1 MMLMQATPGMA
12 PDDFAAHRR
21 LVGKQ
26 PSVLGEVL
34 AGMDEDRRLLLIDTA
49 LDSRDKQIIALG
61 FQLNDIR
68 VMLKDGARPED
79 IFFDPLRGGLIDLA
93 RERPW
98 PPLPTPPEGEDWKA
112 KTEAEFWQD
121 EYFRAEQSATPDLR
135 YPVLMPDDILAWP
148 PIGWRVRH
156 VLPAAGLAAIYGMPK
171 TAKSFL
177 LLHLAV
183 AITGARSWFGYRTT
197 PCHVLYVCLEG
208 EAGIPSRLR
217 ALQARRGALPRNLA
231 MIMQPFDIRSRKD
244 RDDLVL
250 AAKAAGYK
258 SGILVIDTL
267 NRAAP
272 GMDENDS
279 ASMGA
284 VIAGAKAL
292 QEALGGLV
300 LLVHHSGKD
309 ASKGPRGHS
318 SLSAAVDVAIEV
330 CRDGDR
336 REWKIALAKDG
347 PDAAGHGFRLEVV
360 EIGTD
365 PEDGEPITSCVVVPD
380 ESSDAGNGKP
390 TPPKGGNQRIVLM
403 DALHDNSN
411 ESRLRAVFSSPPMPP
426 AGP

>member
-1 MMLMQATPGMA
+1 MTPDRSA
-12 PDDFAAHRR
+12 SHPR
-21 LVGKQ
+21 LVGKPPPGDGWQ
-26 PSVLGEVL
+26 ETEWETEGEWWSFENWDDDIPPN
-34 AGMDEDRRLLLIDTA
+34 DEPP
-49 LDSRDKQIIALG
+49 LDSYASLG
-61 FQLNDIR
+61 DRPPATPTEN
-68 VMLKDGARPED
+68 RPE
-79 IFFDPLRGGLIDLA
+79 
-93 RERPW
+93 
-98 PPLPTPPEGEDWKA
+98 PTPA
-112 KTEAEFWQD
+112 QD
-121 EYFRAEQSATPDLR
+121 PR
-135 YPVLMPDDILAWP
+135 YRVLMPDDMLALP
-148 PIGWRVRH
+148 ATSWRVRH
-156 VLPAAGLAAIYGMPK
+156 VLPAAGLATVYGTPK
-171 TAKSFL
+171 SGKSFL
-177 LLHLAV
+177 VLHLLD

-197 PCHVLYVCLEG
+197 PCHVLCVELEG

-336 REWKIALAKDG
+336 RDWKIALAKDG

-380 ESSDAGNGKP
+380 ESSDASDGKP
-390 TPPKGGNQRIVLM
+390 TPPKGGNQRIVL
-403 DALHDNSN
+403 DALHELLRD
-411 ESRLRAVFSSPPMPP
+411 SRDFGKAGAPITRPCVRMDDAITATKGRLLCEQKRQGERATNALRALV
-426 AGP
+426 ARGNLGHNEGWLWLA